1 MSTILEAS
9 EEKTNGTRLA
19 RLLTDGGTHALR
31 TLFDSI
37 HPAPR
42 LETALRNNSTTL
54 QYLRSR
60 RAIFDSQWEALYPPS
75 GDPPDSQTF
84 DITLL
89 HLLLREICYLARPAT
104 GWNDLPGDADLSPE
118 AHIVRIKYFRNE
130 LCHSIS
136 TGIRNAE
143 FNDKWNKISS
153 SLTALGFDHNE
164 INRLKN
170 EPIDHLTEDRVKA
183 EVQKWT
189 LDFETQIQGLKQDV
203 KQVKDEMAR
212 INQSSSG
219 KTSDGLGSCLPDEV
233 TIFGR
238 SQEIRAIT
246 GAVQPGQAAVVV
258 ITGGPGFGKTT
269 VANKVAHE
277 LANQSYRNTVL
288 FCPLKSKTTAFDVAT
303 SMILACST
311 NHCQPSENPQHWLL
325 NWGKQQ
331 MENVTFVLDNADDV
345 LQSDERTQFTSILR
359 DMRILS
365 RQKVTFVVTSRRVF
379 KDSSLKMTEVRLEP
393 LSLDESMKIIVSRL
407 PHQSREKDLC
417 KTKKLVELC
426 GCVPLA
432 LCIVGSLLSDYTEE
446 ELIKLLEEK
455 PLEVLREDESDD
467 NSVEKAIKTSFDV
480 LSKIEQDALILLSAF
495 PGSFSPK
502 AANHVITN
510 GTKCSTQAISLL
522 RSLKNRSLVE
532 QPIATS
538 NRYQIHPLIQAFLK
552 KMDED
557 IQIVN
562 QGRRAACSYFIS
574 CLDGNANLYWSK
586 DTCKESITRFNKDRH
601 NFEYFIKACIC
612 GLRNNDPDD
621 VAIMETLLKKAS
633 PISSIYRYL
642 YLGKILLPTVYVE
655 FLEVSC
661 KLLTSSKQS
670 ASKIVMLLCLLG
682 HESRNA
688 GDLTKY
694 EEYVQKATKVH
705 SQNSLEFDNDKLAE
719 AFFQNNIARF
729 LAEQGKLDEAK
740 EQYHFCLEICKEHSS
755 VDGMPAQKA
764 ITLCFAGAEHNR
776 RDERFKAE
784 EQFNE
789 ALDIYQ
795 QALGEHVLTASV
807 YRGLGDF
814 YLFHGEKSLGSA
826 EDQHKSMKLYE
837 KALAMF
843 DNLGLSETKEC
854 ILSLTNLGICFQSQG
869 ELQEAMERYQTSW
882 NIAEREL
889 RDDHKWKI
897 YVKIQIAYLHKV
909 MGNMEDARVH
919 KNEAMQMSERLGL
932 PDDQPKNKFLLRK
945 I

>member
-19 RLLTDGGTHALR
+19 RLLIDGGTHALR
-31 TLFDSI
+31 TFFDSI
-37 HPAPR
+37 YPAPT
-42 LETALRNNSTTL
+42 LQAALRVNFRRL
-54 QYLRSR
+54 QFLKSR
-60 RAIFDSQWEALYPPS
+60 RAIFDSQWEVLFPPS
-75 GDPPDSQTF
+75 GDPPDSKTF

-89 HLLLREICYLARPAT
+89 HLLLREICYLAGPAT
-104 GWNDLPGDADLSPE
+104 GWNDLPGEADLSRE

-136 TGIRNAE
+136 TSIRSAE
-143 FNDKWNKISS
+143 FNDKWDKISS
-153 SLTALGFDHNE
+153 SLTALGFDQNE

-170 EPIDHLTEDRVKA
+170 EPIDDHTEDRVRA
-183 EVQKWT
+183 EVEKWT
-189 LDFETQIQGLKQDV
+189 LDFEAQLQGLKEEL

-212 INQSSSG
+212 IHQSSLG
-219 KTSDGLGSCLPDEV
+219 KTTDGLGSCLPDEV
-233 TIFGR
+233 PIFGR
-238 SQEIRAIT
+238 SQKIRKIT
-246 GAVQPGQAAVVV
+246 EVVQTERAAVVV

-277 LANQSYRNTVL
+277 LANQPYRNTVL
-288 FCPLKSKTTAFDVAT
+288 FCPLKSKTTVFDVAT
-303 SMILACST
+303 SIILACST
-311 NHCQPSENPQHWLL
+311 NHCLPPENPQHWLL
-325 NWGKQQ
+325 NWSKQQ

-345 LQSDERTQFTSILR
+345 LQSDERTKFTSILR
-359 DMRILS
+359 DMRIFS
-365 RQKVTFVVTSRRVF
+365 RQKVTSVVTSRQVF
-379 KDSSLKMTEVRLEP
+379 KDSSLKITEVRLKP

-407 PHQSREKDLC
+407 PDQSLKKDLC
-417 KTKKLVELC
+417 KTEKLAELC
-426 GCVPLA
+426 GYVPLA

-446 ELIKLLEEK
+446 ELIKHLEEK
-455 PLEVLREDESDD
+455 PLEVLREDKSDD

-480 LSKIEQDALILLSAF
+480 LSKSEQDALILLSAF
-495 PGSFSPK
+495 PGSFSCEAAK
-502 AANHVITN
+502 AVITN
-510 GTKCSTQAISLL
+510 GTKCSTPAISLL
-522 RSLKNRSLVE
+522 RSMKNRSLVE
-532 QPIATS
+532 QPTL

-557 IQIVN
+557 LQIVKR
-562 QGRRAACSYFIS
+562 GKRAACSYFIS
-574 CLDGNANLYWSK
+574 RLDDNANLYRSK
-586 DTCKESITRFNKDRH
+586 DTCKESIALFNQDRH
-601 NFEYFIKACIC
+601 NFEYFIKACIL
-612 GLRNNDPDD
+612 GLTNNDPDD

-633 PISSIYRYL
+633 PISDILL
-642 YLGKILLPTVYVE
+642 YLEKILLPTVYVE

-661 KLLTSSKQS
+661 KLMTSTKQS

-682 HESRNA
+682 HQSRYA

-694 EEYVQKATKVH
+694 KEYVLKAKKVR
-705 SQNSLEFDNDKLAE
+705 SQNLLEFDNDTLGE

-729 LAEQGKLDEAK
+729 LAEQGKLDEARDK
-740 EQYHFCLEICKEHSS
+740 YHFCLEICKEHSS

-776 RDERFKAE
+776 RNERFMAE

-795 QALGEHVLTASV
+795 QVLGEHVLTASV
-807 YRGLGDF
+807 YRWLGDF

-826 EDQHKSMKLYE
+826 EDQHKSIKLYE

-843 DNLGLSETKEC
+843 DNLGMRETREC
-854 ILSLTNLGICFQSQG
+854 ILSLTNLGICHQSQG
-869 ELQEAMERYQTSW
+869 DRQKAMKLYQTSW

-897 YVKIQIAYLHKV
+897 YVKTQIAYWHKV
-909 MGNMEDARVH
+909 MGNLEDAGVH

-932 PDDQPKNKFLLRK
+932 PDDQPKNKFLLSK